1 MTTTRGRLPE
11 AFRIWRQDQEEF
23 FLASS
28 PNRAAVPCGRQ
39 ADCMGMNRSFGPLLT
54 TLHWHETGEL
64 SDEDRE
70 AVISA
75 LAQAHGQSVVDLN
88 HLLQKVSLPSAC

>member
-1 MTTTRGRLPE
+1 
-11 AFRIWRQDQEEF
+11 
-23 FLASS
+23 
-28 PNRAAVPCGRQ
+28 
-39 ADCMGMNRSFGPLLT
+39 MNRSFGPLLT
-54 TLHWHETGEL
+54 SLHWHEMGEL